1 LNLLAQQTADTS
13 SRCIPFVEQHIKEG
27 TVPKVKGMGL
37 VDAIFAMENAG
48 FKTNVFGKGK
58 VISQSLLPGEKLK
71 LGTQVAIELN

>member
-1 LNLLAQQTADTS
+1 
-13 SRCIPFVEQHIKEG
+13 
-27 TVPKVKGMGL
+27 MGL